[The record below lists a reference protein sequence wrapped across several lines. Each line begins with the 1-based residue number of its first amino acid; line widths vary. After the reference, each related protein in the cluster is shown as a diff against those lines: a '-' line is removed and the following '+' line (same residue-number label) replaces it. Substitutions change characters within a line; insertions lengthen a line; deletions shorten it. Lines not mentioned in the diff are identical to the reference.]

1 MMSFATRRW
10 IGRSIVVLCS
20 AAAVAGYFHFQPRV
34 PRLVF
39 LTGWILFGLML
50 LLTAY
55 NARKK
60 LPFLPLLS
68 SQTWLD
74 FHVYAGW
81 VTAVLFCIHLNFRI
95 PTGWFESVLAALFLL
110 VTLSGIAGLVLS
122 RTIPKRLTLRGGEVL
137 FERIPSVR
145 LRLQNEAEALAHK
158 IVPDTKSTIVAEFYA
173 QHLHGFFSGRRNF
186 WPHMVESRRPL
197 NTLLAQ
203 IDDLN
208 RYLGEKER
216 EALGKI
222 SKLVHQKDGLDYHEA
237 LQWILK
243 SWLFIHIPLTY
254 SLLIFTFVHIVLV
267 FAFSGG
273 AP

>member
-1 MMSFATRRW
+1 MMAFATRRW
-10 IGRSIVVLCS
+10 IGRIIVLLCS
-20 AAAVAGYFHFQPRV
+20 GAAIAGYFYFEPRV

-55 NARKK
+55 NGRKK

-68 SQTWLD
+68 SQAWLD

-81 VTAVLFCIHLNFRI
+81 VTTVLFCIHLNFRL
-95 PTGWFESVLAALFLL
+95 PTGWFESILATLFLL
-110 VTLSGIAGLVLS
+110 VTLSGMGGLFLS

-137 FERIPSVR
+137 FERISAVR
-145 LRLQNEAEALAHK
+145 LRLQNEAEALALK
-158 IVPDTKSTIVAEFYA
+158 TVPDAKSAIVAEFYV
-173 QHLHGFFSGRRNF
+173 QHLHSFFSGRRNF
-186 WPHMVESRRPL
+186 WKHTVESRRPL
-197 NTLLAQ
+197 NTLLAR

-216 EALGKI
+216 EALAKI
-222 SKLVHQKDGLDYHEA
+222 SALVQQKDGLDYHEA
-237 LQWILK
+237 LQWMLK
-243 SWLFIHIPLTY
+243 GWLFMHIPLTY
-254 SLLIFTFVHIVLV
+254 SLLIFSVVHIVLV

-273 AP
+273 AR